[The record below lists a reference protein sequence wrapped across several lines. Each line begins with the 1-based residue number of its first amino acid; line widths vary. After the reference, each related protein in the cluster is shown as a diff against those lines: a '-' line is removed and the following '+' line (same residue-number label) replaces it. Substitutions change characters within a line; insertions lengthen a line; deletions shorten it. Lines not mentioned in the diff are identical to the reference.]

1 MAKIAVALALTII
14 YQYSPS
20 SDMPHNIEAI
30 IEVKQKIVPK

>member
-14 YQYSPS
+14 YQY

-30 IEVKQKIVPK
+30 IEVKQKIVQK